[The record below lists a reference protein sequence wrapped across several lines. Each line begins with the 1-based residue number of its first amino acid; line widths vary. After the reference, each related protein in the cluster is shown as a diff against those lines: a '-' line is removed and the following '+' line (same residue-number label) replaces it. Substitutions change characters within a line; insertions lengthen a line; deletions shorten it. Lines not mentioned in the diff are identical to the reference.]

1 MAIRIN
7 VTSDINIGKFE
18 ARVER
23 ANHALANEVMKDTD
37 KFVPFLTGTL
47 KNSARVDGDTI
58 TYPGPYAHYQW
69 EGIVYVD
76 PKTGAAGIPT
86 KTGFFSRPGVTKVPS
101 GRKLAYHKQGQDH
114 WIEPSK
120 AANMDKWERFYAKE
134 ITDGD

>member
-101 GRKLAYHKQGQDH
+101 GRKLTYHKQGQDH

>member
-1 MAIRIN
+1 MAFKID
-7 VTSDINIGKFE
+7 VKVNIDLAKFE
-18 ARVER
+18 SRVER
-23 ANHALANEVMKDTD
+23 SNHALANEVMKDTD

-58 TYPGPYAHYQW
+58 TYSGPYAHYQW

-86 KTGFFSRPGVTKVPS
+86 NTGFFSRPGVTKVPS
-101 GRKLAYHKQGQDH
+101 SRKLTYHKQGQDH

-120 AANMDKWERFYAKE
+120 AANMEKWERFYAKE
-134 ITDGD
+134 ITGGD

>member
-37 KFVPFLTGTL
+37 KFVPFLTGAL

-58 TYPGPYAHYQW
+58 IYLGPYAHYQW

-101 GRKLAYHKQGQDH
+101 GRKLTYHKQGQDH

-134 ITDGD
+134 ITGGD

>member
-1 MAIRIN
+1 MAFKIDAK
-7 VTSDINIGKFE
+7 VDIDPAKF
-18 ARVER
+18 ASRLER

-69 EGIVYVD
+69 EGVVYVD

-86 KTGFFSRPGVTKVPS
+86 RTGFFSRPGVTKVPS
-101 GRKLAYHKQGQDH
+101 GRKLTYHMQGQDH

-134 ITDGD
+134 LTGGD

>member
-1 MAIRIN
+1 MAFKIDVN
-7 VTSDINIGKFE
+7 VDIDPTKFTS
-18 ARVER
+18 RVER

-37 KFVPFLTGTL
+37 KFVPFLTGNL

-76 PKTGAAGIPT
+76 PKTDAAGIPT
-86 KTGFFSRPGVTKVPS
+86 RTGFFSRPGVTKVPS
-101 GRKLAYHKQGQDH
+101 GRKLTYHMQGQDH

-120 AANMDKWERFYAKE
+120 ASNMEKWERFYAKE
-134 ITDGD
+134 LTGGD